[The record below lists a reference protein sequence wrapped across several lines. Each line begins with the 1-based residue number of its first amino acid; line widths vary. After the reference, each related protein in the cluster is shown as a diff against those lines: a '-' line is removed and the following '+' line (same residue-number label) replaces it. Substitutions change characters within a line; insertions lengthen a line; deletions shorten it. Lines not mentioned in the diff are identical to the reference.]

1 MKIGLY
7 ITGFAVIALTACRIL
22 PAAETLTGK
31 LGEDTTV
38 TLSQTALGA
47 KVLSPKGSEVVHEEW
62 HSGDAVLLKFK
73 PAETGTYQ
81 VLSQAGEKLASVHVF
96 GPGLREIA
104 FLLGGLAVFLY
115 AMREISQSLRKAAG
129 GILRTVLEKF
139 AARKSL
145 GAGVGVLLSVGVQSS
160 TAATVMTVGL
170 AAAGLMTLAKAVP
183 IIIGAS
189 MGTVVTIQ
197 IIAFNLADY
206 SLLIIAVGAALALA
220 APYRLWEYIGRV
232 ILGFGLI
239 FLGMSFMRQGM
250 APLEKSPWVSDV
262 LASLSDWPVLAFLCA
277 TVFTTVVQ
285 SSAATIALA
294 MTLAAGGLMGGSGIV
309 GMLLG
314 AHLGTTITPL
324 ISAIGTSRIGT
335 RVAVATFVYKA
346 MNVLIALPLMGLIA
360 EYCPKV
366 GIDFSGA
373 RGVANAY
380 SVLVLLW
387 GILGLLVSGLIVAV
401 VEKLVPEDTG
411 SAVETRLDPALLSDP
426 RSAITAVMMEAA
438 QVASLIKKS
447 AENVAPAVFDLSSVE
462 LEQLEREDELV
473 DVRHKAA
480 VRYVRE
486 IAVREL
492 TLDEARSVG
501 AVLYVLRDLEAMG
514 DLISKDVVP
523 IGYKRLNASKTF
535 AMGDMAVIRRF
546 QAGLVKALE
555 QISAGLREAAKGGLP
570 VRSGQPSYLL
580 AQIQAHAAGISREVI
595 EAHSAH
601 FAAIA
606 SGVPEAAMDDT
617 VFIDIIAVMRQLY
630 SIAGD
635 IAGVLVNPPEMTGF
649 YHPKEKTEGTSG

>member
-1 MKIGLY
+1 LHIAGLL
-7 ITGFAVIALTACRIL
+7 GVMLTVCRIL
-22 PAAETLTGK
+22 PAAEALTFR
-31 LGEDTTV
+31 LGEKATI

-47 KVLSPKGSEVVHEEW
+47 KVLSPKGAEVSHEVW
-62 HSGDAVLLKFK
+62 RSGDAVMLKFK
-73 PAETGTYQ
+73 PAETGMYRILSARGEEIRTVK
-81 VLSQAGEKLASVHVF
+81 VL

-104 FLLGGLAVFLY
+104 LLLGGLAVFLY

-129 GILRTVLEKF
+129 GMLRTILEKF

-145 GAGVGVLLSVGVQSS
+145 GAGVGILLSVGVQSS

-206 SLLIIAVGAALALA
+206 SLLIIAVGVALALA

-250 APLEKSPWVSDV
+250 APLEKSPWVTDV
-262 LASLSDWPVLAFLCA
+262 LMHLGGSPVLAFLCA
-277 TVFTTVVQ
+277 AAFTALVQ
-285 SSAATIALA
+285 SSAAAIAIA
-294 MTLAAGGLMGGSGIV
+294 MTFTAGGMVGGTGII

-324 ISAIGTSRIGT
+324 ISSISTSRIGA
-335 RVAVATFVYKA
+335 RVAAATFVYKA
-346 MNVLIALPLMGLIA
+346 AGALVSLPFAGAIARLCPDIGINLA
-360 EYCPKV
+360 EP
-366 GIDFSGA
+366 
-373 RGVANAY
+373 RGVANVFA
-380 SVLVLLW
+380 
-387 GILGLLVSGLIVAV
+387 LLVIAWGVMCLPFSGAIARIVESV
-401 VEKLVPEDTG
+401 IPERKSG
-411 SAVETRLDPALLSDP
+411 GVETRLDPALLADP

-438 QVASLIKKS
+438 QVASMVKGSVEKI
-447 AENVAPAVFDLSSVE
+447 APAVFDLSSVE

-473 DVRHKAA
+473 DARHKAA
-480 VRYVRE
+480 VRYIRE
-486 IAVREL
+486 IASHEMTV
-492 TLDEARSVG
+492 DEARRVG
-501 AVLYVLRDLEAMG
+501 AALYILRDLEAIG

-535 AMGDMAVIRRF
+535 AMGDMAAIRRF
-546 QAGLVKALE
+546 QVGLVKALE
-555 QISAGLREAAKGGLP
+555 QIEAGLREAAKTGLP
-570 VRSGQPSYLL
+570 VAPGQVSYVL
-580 AQIQAHAAGISREVI
+580 AQTQAHAAGISREVV

-606 SGVPEAAMDDT
+606 SGVPEAAADDT
-617 VFIDIIAVMRQLY
+617 VFIDTIAIMRQLY
-630 SIAGD
+630 SLAGD
-635 IAGVLVNPPEMTGF
+635 IAGVLVNPPDMSGF
-649 YHPKEKTEGTSG
+649 YHPKEGKEGASNGQ